1 MFQDVSTINEF
12 ARDFY
17 ARSLTI
23 DSAFR
28 QIFRSWLSDDVR
40 SMFDSFEITSP
51 VGETE
56 IPELLRAR
64 FLFAFD
70 KSFQYFDTWNI
81 MGERV

>member
-1 MFQDVSTINEF
+1 MFEDVSTINEF

-40 SMFDSFEITSP
+40 SMFDSFEIISP

-56 IPELLRAR
+56 IPYLNFFEQDFYSLLIN
-64 FLFAFD
+64 LF
-70 KSFQYFDTWNI
+70 NI
-81 MGERV
+81 SIHGI